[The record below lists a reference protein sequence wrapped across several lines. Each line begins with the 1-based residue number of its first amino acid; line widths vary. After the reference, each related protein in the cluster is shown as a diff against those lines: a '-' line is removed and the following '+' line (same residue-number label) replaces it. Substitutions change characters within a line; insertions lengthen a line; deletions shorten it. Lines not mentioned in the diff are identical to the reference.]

1 MNHDNFDEII
11 NGLGIN
17 TQLVEKKARAAHMSQ
32 MLRLMADAIEND
44 AAALEQNEQERD
56 CQILPEHFARVGD
69 RITFCAPTA
78 ERQKLSAML
87 PGLTLAMSMT
97 AMAIASAEEVLDEE
111 EYAEALQNLG
121 MAGVID
127 IAGMQVVTD
136 TLYADELT
144 LEQAHIWEKLFF
156 TLQNSEE
163 VGSEGFDQLF
173 SLTERLHALRS

>member
-1 MNHDNFDEII
+1 MDHFDEII
-11 NGLGIN
+11 AGLDIN
-17 TQLVEKKARAAHMSQ
+17 TQLVEKKARAAQMSQ

-44 AAALEQNEQERD
+44 AAALEQDEQERD
-56 CQILPEHFARVGD
+56 CQIMPEHFARVGD
-69 RITFCAPTA
+69 KITFCAPTA

-87 PGLTLAMSMT
+87 PGLTLAMSMA
-97 AMAIASAEEVLDEE
+97 AMAIASVEDALDGE

-136 TLYADELT
+136 TLHADELT
-144 LEQAHIWEKLFF
+144 LEQARTWEKLFF
-156 TLQNSEE
+156 TLQNGEE

-173 SLTERLHALRS
+173 SLTERLHALCS